1 MKLSIIIV
9 TYNSGGFIC
18 PCLRSLNAACA
29 GFESEIIIVDNGSS
43 DRTLEFVRTE
53 WPGATILRNPANRG
67 FAVANNQGAR
77 VSRGDFLLL
86 LNADTVLL
94 DENLQ
99 SALEYAERQGVAIL
113 GPRMVG
119 TDGALQRTWNMR
131 NSVGSYLS
139 DILSLA
145 TSSRRLR
152 REPPSAPLAP
162 VPVRFLL
169 GAALLIS
176 RAAYERYGLF
186 DERFFF
192 CCEERDLCLRCASA
206 GERLI
211 YFPQWSVLHYG
222 GGGNSASRFH
232 LDNWISASFLFT
244 DKHGAMWHRILVRL
258 VFPLFLLT
266 NCAAF
271 LLKAM
276 ARRKRQYWRLA
287 MLYGGALWRIPK
299 LCGWR
304 MPVRRSLA
312 R

>member
-1 MKLSIIIV
+1 MSIIIV
-9 TYNSGGFIC
+9 TYNSSGFIR
-18 PCLRSLNAACA
+18 PCLRSLDAACA
-29 GFESEIIIVDNGSS
+29 GVESELIIVDNGSS
-43 DRTLEFVRTE
+43 DRTLESVREE
-53 WPGATILRNPANRG
+53 WPSATILRNLANRG
-67 FAVANNQGAR
+67 FAVANNQGAC

-99 SALEYAERQGVAIL
+99 SAIEYAERQDVAIL
-113 GPRMVG
+113 GPKMVG
-119 TDGALQRTWNMR
+119 TDGALQRTWNTR

-139 DILSLA
+139 EILSLA

-152 REPPSAPLAP
+152 WEPPSPPLAS

-176 RAAYERYGLF
+176 RTAYNRYGLF

-192 CCEERDLCLRCASA
+192 CCEERDLCLRVASA
-206 GERLI
+206 GERLV
-211 YFPQWSVLHYG
+211 YFPQWSIMHHG
-222 GGGNSASRFH
+222 GGATSASRFH
-232 LDNWISASFLFT
+232 LDNWISASFQFT
-244 DKHGAMWHRILVRL
+244 DKHGSMWHRILVRL

-266 NCAAF
+266 NGSAF

-287 MLYGGALWRIPK
+287 MLYGGALWRVPR
-299 LCGWR
+299 LRGWR
-304 MPVRRSLA
+304 MPVSRSLA